1 MEQNK
6 MLILDENQ
14 NKEYQTMKNENVKNI
29 NISTKS
35 RN

>member
-6 MLILDENQ
+6 MLILDENK
-14 NKEYQTMKNENVKNI
+14 NKDYQTMKNENVKNI